1 MKNDEMLD
9 LCKEVV
15 VNYFNESDEIKN
27 SREKSLTITKLEE
40 AIFWLT
46 YGIDIQKGDE

>member
-1 MKNDEMLD
+1 MVEKLQSLIDELR
-9 LCKEVV
+9 
-15 VNYFNESDEIKN
+15 ESEEIKS

>member
-1 MKNDEMLD
+1 MVEKLQSLIDELR
-9 LCKEVV
+9 
-15 VNYFNESDEIKN
+15 ESEEIKS

-40 AIFWLT
+40 AMFWLT

>member
-1 MKNDEMLD
+1 MVEKLQALIDELR
-9 LCKEVV
+9 KSE
-15 VNYFNESDEIKN
+15 EIKN

-40 AIFWLT
+40 AMFWLT

>member
-1 MKNDEMLD
+1 MIEKLQSLIDELR
-9 LCKEVV
+9 
-15 VNYFNESDEIKN
+15 ESEEIKS

-40 AIFWLT
+40 AMFWLT

>member
-1 MKNDEMLD
+1 MVEKLQSLIDELR
-9 LCKEVV
+9 KSE
-15 VNYFNESDEIKN
+15 EIKN

-40 AIFWLT
+40 AMFWLT

>member
-1 MKNDEMLD
+1 MIEKLQTLIDEL
-9 LCKEVV
+9 K
-15 VNYFNESDEIKN
+15 ESDEIKS

-40 AIFWLT
+40 AMFWLT

>member
-1 MKNDEMLD
+1 MVEKLQSLIDELR
-9 LCKEVV
+9 
-15 VNYFNESDEIKN
+15 ESDEIKN